1 MPDGRMTVRMAVRL
15 GAFQTVVIVPVML
28 IMPVL
33 VPMAF
38 RSVSVLQYDY
48 VGAGPRTGREDRK
61 QKYCAAEHQRRG
73 LYANTRSELTRDWI
87 SQQPATVGQRK
98 LCREIGRPI
107 CCR

>member
-1 MPDGRMTVRMAVRL
+1 MPDGRMTMRMAVRL
-15 GAFQTVVIVPVML
+15 GAFRTVVIVPVML
-28 IMPVL
+28 VMPVL
-33 VPMAF
+33 MPMAF
-38 RSVSVLQYDY
+38 RIVSVLQHHC

-98 LCREIGRPI
+98 LCREIGRAI

>member
-1 MPDGRMTVRMAVRL
+1 MTVRMAVRL
-15 GAFQTVVIVPVML
+15 GAFRTVVIVPVML

-38 RSVSVLQYDY
+38 RFVSVLQHDC

-61 QKYCAAEHQRRG
+61 QKYCAAERQRRG
-73 LYANTRSELTRDWI
+73 LYANPCSELTRDWI

-98 LCREIGRPI
+98 LCREIGWPI